1 MDYPMM
7 FVAFSIGIILSSVV
21 FLIYRMQLVNR
32 LELLQ
37 SQFLLDDLEL
47 ATKEQ
52 LLKEFRSRPDNSY
65 IILMPI
71 QQDNEI
77 GMKIELNRFTPYDS
91 VAMLHMATSL
101 LARQMKINGMEMP
114 DLPKID
120 EMEEN
125 DQE

>member
-71 QQDNEI
+71 QQEI
-77 GMKIELNRFTPYDS
+77 GRAH
-91 VAMLHMATSL
+91 V
-101 LARQMKINGMEMP
+101 
-114 DLPKID
+114 
-120 EMEEN
+120 
-125 DQE
+125 